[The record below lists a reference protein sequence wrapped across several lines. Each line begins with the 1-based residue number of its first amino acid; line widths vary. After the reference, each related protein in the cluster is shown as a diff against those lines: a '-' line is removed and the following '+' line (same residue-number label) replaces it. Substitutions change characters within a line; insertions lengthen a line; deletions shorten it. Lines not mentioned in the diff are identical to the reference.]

1 MFEAMMA
8 RVRQLTVSVE
18 ALAALGAELKLRQD
32 QLEGDPQL
40 RTLLR
45 QAVRA
50 VDARW
55 LEHGDA
61 NEAAAALALIQT
73 VFRQSL
79 DMLEKPARPPGWS
92 FEDPQVLETQGQL
105 SRIVVRG
112 IAALATD
119 RPELAAALRRPGVLL
134 DVGTGVGWLAIEAAR
149 TWPALRIVGLD
160 PFEPALVLARRNRA
174 QSEVAER
181 IEFRLQRVEQL
192 EETATVNLA
201 WLPGPFIA
209 REALD
214 QALASVQ
221 RALTPGG
228 WLIFGLAGAPED
240 PLEDALV
247 KLRITRGGGHP
258 WTPGEVEERL
268 RRHDFTEIEGFS
280 PRIPVRFVIGRRA
293 VSARR
298 LRQLPAGR
306 CSDSNGQR
314 CCAPERLGTF
324 LLSDTRLTASWQMIC
339 HGAARATSGSRA
351 GQPSARAP
359 SRPGALRP
367 DDMRRP
373 SSASSP
379 PRCTTQPALP

>member
-1 MFEAMMA
+1 VFEAMMA
-8 RVRQLTVSVE
+8 RIRQLTVSVE

-32 QLEGDPQL
+32 RLEGDPQL
-40 RTLLR
+40 RNLLR
-45 QAVRA
+45 QAIRA

-55 LEHGDA
+55 LERSDD
-61 NEAAAALALIQT
+61 NEAATALALIQT

-105 SRIVVRG
+105 SRIVVRA

-160 PFEPALVLARRNRA
+160 PFEPALALAQRNRA
-174 QSEVAER
+174 QSDVAER

-192 EETATVNLA
+192 E
-201 WLPGPFIA
+201 
-209 REALD
+209 
-214 QALASVQ
+214 
-221 RALTPGG
+221 GG

-247 KLRITRGGGHP
+247 KLRITRGAGHP

-293 VSARR
+293 G
-298 LRQLPAGR
+298 LTGAG
-306 CSDSNGQR
+306 SSE
-314 CCAPERLGTF
+314 P
-324 LLSDTRLTASWQMIC
+324 
-339 HGAARATSGSRA
+339 
-351 GQPSARAP
+351 
-359 SRPGALRP
+359 RPR
-367 DDMRRP
+367 
-373 SSASSP
+373 
-379 PRCTTQPALP
+379 